1 MAGTKAV
8 TEETRAQI
16 VSLVRDFVR
25 REVAPVA
32 ARYDHDDIYPVE
44 LVDTMRKMGLF
55 GITIPEEYGGLGL
68 DCQGRREIRPCGGA
82 KVYHLSGDVQRKCP
96 PTTGVVGSP

>member
-1 MAGTKAV
+1 MTNMNMDWNNEKPLGKV
-8 TEETRAQI
+8 TCSSHDCERDLHSFRRRGPGGESYRNEQCVACGAQLI
-16 VSLVRDFVR
+16 DWNRLDQ
-25 REVAPVA
+25 
-32 ARYDHDDIYPVE
+32 H
-44 LVDTMRKMGLF
+44 
-55 GITIPEEYGGLGL
+55 